1 MKNTKLTPWT
11 RFVGSVTALVLIPFG
26 TMPRVFAADQTWTNS
41 NSTLLW
47 SDAANWT
54 SAIPGS
60 GDNVILPFTIP
71 AGSPTI
77 TLGAGSLA
85 NSLSFK
91 NAYTFS
97 VGDCPLPSAGVRV
110 DMGVD
115 ARVDSILAGSA
126 GLLKTGGGS
135 LRLTGANTYTGI
147 TTISNGS
154 LIIGSAVAL
163 GADTS
168 TIIVNGSPT
177 RGFGGGALVLE
188 GGYSSGVTLSRD
200 LSLSGL
206 GPISD
211 RSAALNSVGTNT
223 VSGAVS
229 SSVGTSLPNTR
240 IVSSSGLLTLSGGL
254 DVAGTAATTFTL
266 LGGASNTAGA
276 GAYAITGAVTGTGTL
291 EKNGAGTLFLTP
303 SSMSGF
309 SGTLRMS
316 SSATGT
322 QSSVRLTAPIVLG
335 TRTSATG
342 GSVIDMNGGIL
353 EVMMDAPSVRSGGT
367 PANANV
373 YQRNNSTFYV
383 DHALGST
390 VTGGTLTLGQWAFE
404 ENFNATFNVRN
415 GYNVTIGAA
424 PVQGG
429 TANSTFT
436 NNLTG
441 GTLTF
446 TGAFW
451 SNADSVS
458 RTMTVAGNGNTTI
471 SGNVT
476 ASSAVTGADH
486 NLTKTGTGT
495 LQITSTGATLDGNL
509 NVNGGTVQITDFRSV
524 NMHSASTTP
533 GVINI
538 GTSGTA
544 GTLTIGTATAATA
557 AGLTLAATK
566 AINLAGTTGGAT
578 INANQAGANPVII
591 GTIGTT
597 GAGAKTLTLGG
608 TSTTADNLI
617 SGAIADNGVVSLTKT
632 DAGTWVL
639 SGANTYT
646 GATTIS
652 GGTLKLTAN
661 AAASTILA
669 TSPLP
674 S

>member
-26 TMPRVFAADQTWTNS
+26 TMPRVFAADQTWTGATDQS
-41 NSTLLW
+41 WGVST
-47 SDAANWT
+47 NWT
-54 SAIPGS
+54 AATPGS
-60 GDNVILPFTIP
+60 GDDVIFPFTIP
-71 AGSPTI
+71 SGGSTI

-85 NSLSFK
+85 NALSFK

-97 VGDCPLPSAGVRV
+97 GGDLTLTSGGVRV
-110 DMGVD
+110 DMAVD

-154 LIIGSAVAL
+154 LIIGSAAAL
-163 GADTS
+163 GGDTS

-353 EVMMDAPSVRSGGT
+353 EVMMDAPSVRSGGDSGERECL
-367 PANANV
+367 PA
-373 YQRNNSTFYV
+373 
-383 DHALGST
+383 
-390 VTGGTLTLGQWAFE
+390 
-404 ENFNATFNVRN
+404 
-415 GYNVTIGAA
+415 
-424 PVQGG
+424 
-429 TANSTFT
+429 
-436 NNLTG
+436 
-441 GTLTF
+441 
-446 TGAFW
+446 
-451 SNADSVS
+451 
-458 RTMTVAGNGNTTI
+458 
-471 SGNVT
+471 
-476 ASSAVTGADH
+476 
-486 NLTKTGTGT
+486 
-495 LQITSTGATLDGNL
+495 
-509 NVNGGTVQITDFRSV
+509 
-524 NMHSASTTP
+524 
-533 GVINI
+533 
-538 GTSGTA
+538 
-544 GTLTIGTATAATA
+544 
-557 AGLTLAATK
+557 
-566 AINLAGTTGGAT
+566 
-578 INANQAGANPVII
+578 
-591 GTIGTT
+591 
-597 GAGAKTLTLGG
+597 
-608 TSTTADNLI
+608 
-617 SGAIADNGVVSLTKT
+617 
-632 DAGTWVL
+632 
-639 SGANTYT
+639 
-646 GATTIS
+646 
-652 GGTLKLTAN
+652 
-661 AAASTILA
+661 
-669 TSPLP
+669 
-674 S
+674 